1 MGRRSK
7 SRVLSVWMNGELV
20 GEWRRP
26 AGGGQEFLYAESW
39 LSSEQARPISSS
51 LPLRPSRDPYR
62 LGVEAYFDN
71 LLPDSR
77 QIRERIQRRFRTES
91 IGAFDLLKEIGRDCV
106 GAVQLL
112 PEGESP
118 RGIRQITGERLTA
131 HEVAQVL
138 AMTLEPTLARHEF
151 VENTFRI
158 SLAGAQEKTALLF
171 RNNAWYRPTQTTP
184 TTHILK
190 LPLGVNPQGIDLST
204 SVENEWLCSEIVR
217 AYGIEVAKCWMHTF
231 GEHKTLVIERF
242 DRRLSSDGSW
252 YLRLPQEDF
261 CQATGTS
268 PGLKYES
275 DGGPGIRAIMD
286 LLLGSE
292 NSTGD
297 RGDFMRTQLVFWL
310 LAAIDGHAKNFS
322 VFLLPG
328 GAYRLTPRYDILSAY
343 PVLGHGRGKL
353 SPHKIRMAMAVSGKN
368 RHYRWREITARH
380 WLETAKRCGF
390 GEIKAV
396 LEEVIARTPAAVQQ
410 VQRILPTRFPPR
422 IAESILEGVKRAA
435 RQLAEELAGI
445 HQVTGKPHR

>member
-7 SRVLSVWMNGELV
+7 SRALSVWMNGELV

-39 LSSEQARPISSS
+39 LSSENARPISLS
-51 LPLRPSRDPYR
+51 LPLRPSREPYR
-62 LGVEAYFDN
+62 AGVEAFFDN
-71 LLPDSR
+71 LLPDNR
-77 QIRERIQRRFRTES
+77 QIRERIQRRFHTQS
-91 IGAFDLLKEIGRDCV
+91 VGAFDLLQEIGRDCV
-106 GAVQLL
+106 GALQLL
-112 PEGESP
+112 PAGESP
-118 RGIRQITGERLTA
+118 PTVRQITGERLTND
-131 HEVAQVL
+131 EVAQVL
-138 AMTLEPTLARHEF
+138 AMTLESTLARSET
-151 VENTFRI
+151 VEDTFRI
-158 SLAGAQEKTALLF
+158 SLAGAQEKTALLV
-171 RNNAWYRPTQTTP
+171 RDGVWHRPTWTTP

-217 AYGIEVAKCWMHTF
+217 AYGIEVAKCCIDTF

-242 DRRLSSDGSW
+242 DRRLASDGSW

-261 CQATGTS
+261 CQATGTP

-275 DGGPGIRAIMD
+275 DGGPGIPGIME

-292 NSTGD
+292 NSTQD
-297 RGDFMRTQLVFWL
+297 RRDFMRTQLVFWM

-353 SPHKIRMAMAVSGKN
+353 SSHKIRMAMAVSGKN
-368 RHYRWREITARH
+368 RHYRWKEISSRH
-380 WLETAKRCGF
+380 WLETAKRAGF
-390 GEIKAV
+390 GEMKPLIEDV
-396 LEEVIARTPAAVQQ
+396 TARTPTVIEQ
-410 VQRILPTRFPPR
+410 VQKILPTGFPVP
-422 IAESILEGVKRAA
+422 IAETIFQGMKETTRRLT
-435 RQLAEELAGI
+435 EELAGA
-445 HQVTGKPHR
+445 H